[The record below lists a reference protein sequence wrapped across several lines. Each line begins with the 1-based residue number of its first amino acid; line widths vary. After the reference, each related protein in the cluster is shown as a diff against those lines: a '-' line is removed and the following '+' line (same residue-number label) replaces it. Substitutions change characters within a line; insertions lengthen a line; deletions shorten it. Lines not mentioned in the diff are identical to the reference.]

1 MKLKLNE
8 EKGSVVVEASITLP
22 IFILAMFFV
31 INLINIFILHN
42 KIQFAINMAAHEM
55 AAYSYLYER
64 TELRA
69 AESRLQEDGKEYT
82 EKIDETVASV
92 RTAIDE
98 ISKTIDSAK
107 AVIERV
113 GEVFESME
121 AVSDNLESLQN
132 KIKNLPDETK
142 NKMNDIKAK
151 IGNAQTT
158 FINAI
163 NNVKNI
169 TKSNTPKEALENANK
184 IIESGKADKEE
195 LDEIK
200 NAVIQY
206 MDTVK
211 GISDEAKAVYES
223 IKEVIEKGKEAV
235 EQGKETIEQGKKAF
249 EAGKVAANNVI
260 DRIKNIRETLIG
272 VGFGA
277 GEGAA
282 YFTKNKLGAFMYEKV
297 TEKYLDSDFLK
308 KYGIEDGFKGISF
321 KQSTYLNDKDKRMI
335 DILVS
340 YEVKLTPFKLVFSK
354 TNLKVTQRVT
364 IPAWLDGDEQKV
376 NEALKAG

>member
-184 IIESGKADKEE
+184 IIESGKAGKEE

-272 VGFGA
+272 VGFEA